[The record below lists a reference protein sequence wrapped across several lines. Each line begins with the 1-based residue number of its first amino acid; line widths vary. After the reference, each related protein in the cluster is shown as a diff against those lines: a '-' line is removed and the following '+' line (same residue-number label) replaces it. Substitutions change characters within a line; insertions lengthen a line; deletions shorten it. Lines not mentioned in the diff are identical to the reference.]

1 MTRRVNRSK
10 KVPGVKLRP
19 ARPEGAGTLAEQRTP
34 PPSSR
39 LSDPPEDFEI
49 SFIDTCPRP
58 FRGFTICTTGV
69 DRSTIFPKV
78 GEMGAN
84 TTAAFTDYV
93 THLIAEEHGGA
104 KYWCAVER
112 KIPILRPSWIQDTF
126 EIWQRGDDFDFAAK
140 VEEHRLPTFSGITL
154 CVSGI
159 EDLDRRTSINRTV
172 TQHCGKYAK
181 NIERPVRV
189 THLLCSGN
197 DETDKMRYARK
208 FNERGEA
215 NIKLVWEEW
224 FWDSLDFGGRFEETT
239 YLVTHPRPERRRL
252 PLLHQPTCKDSE
264 LPQEQPQ
271 VDADALDEEEMAV
284 ARRVPGATLRV
295 WESLLAPRGYTKVG
309 SELVKAG
316 PAEAPNST
324 PEPSL
329 PSSGAKRD
337 KGKRRAL
344 NPPSPPTTRKGRSA
358 LGTFSRSKSF
368 APCTTS
374 MMEDPSTSTTRQPF
388 RKAHSLFLPQLEP
401 PAHVAPEPD
410 GSKLPIFSGM
420 RFRVRAEARSAS
432 VRSAIENCGG
442 IWVENEDEEERIDFV
457 IVRLVS
463 GSKLYV
469 DEADATLKP
478 RYRTECWLEGCLSRE
493 RICSVDEHPS
503 FSPLP
508 HTIHLPGVILS
519 PSGLDLAEDTWV
531 KRLAR
536 ALGITHAPAFSRS
549 TTHLLCPGA
558 TGAKYARARTWGTP
572 VVDIH
577 WLSHIARTGALPQ
590 PEMFLVP
597 FSCLQDADTR
607 HTTIPAK
614 VPDLAQAEQT
624 TTLLQKTPPAHTPPL
639 QTTQPDTD
647 PANQELSFGRPSLL
661 ADRDEVV
668 PSSSPTLPPASSP
681 SGSPRPH
688 SFSLSE
694 HTSGPSNHSSGPAP
708 APGSDT
714 GDDDEAAPR
723 VPSSNTPSPLR
734 MPSDQTDPAA
744 RALHESISNLLGK
757 RSVGAM
763 TIGEYEG
770 PPPRRKRARP
780 QSKLHSLF
788 QPDTGGAD
796 TSIGMGIDAGVSN
809 IHLPPIS
816 MYTTSFAFGD
826 EPENGN
832 PNSNTALDDSM
843 SSGLQAVY
851 EDPSQAAER
860 RKLISLLNG
869 APGQSR
875 MREERIHRAA
885 VAAARSNVATS
896 SGRMAGF

>member
-19 ARPEGAGTLAEQRTP
+19 ARPEEGRTLAEQRTP

-39 LSDPPEDFEI
+39 LSDAPEDFEI

-69 DRSTIFPKV
+69 DRSTIFPKA

-104 KYWCAVER
+104 KYWVER
-112 KIPILRPSWIQDTF
+112 KIPIVRPSWIQDTF

-159 EDLDRRTSINRTV
+159 EDLDRRTTINRTI
-172 TQHCGKYAK
+172 TEHRGKYAK
-181 NIERPVRV
+181 TIERPVRV
-189 THLLCSGN
+189 THLLCSGD

-215 NIKLVWEEW
+215 DIKLVWEEW
-224 FWDSLDFGGRFEETT
+224 FWDSLDFGGRFEETA
-239 YLVTHPRPERRRL
+239 YLITRPRPERRRL
-252 PLLHQPTCKDSE
+252 PPLHHLSCKE
-264 LPQEQPQ
+264 PEPPEEQPQ
-271 VDADALDEEEMAV
+271 VEADAPDEEEMAV

-316 PAEAPNST
+316 PAEAPKST

-329 PSSGAKRD
+329 PPSGAKRD
-337 KGKRRAL
+337 KGKGRAL
-344 NPPSPPTTRKGRSA
+344 NPPSPPRTRKGRSA

-368 APCTTS
+368 APCTAS
-374 MMEDPSTSTTRQPF
+374 IMEDHSTSTPRQPF

-401 PAHVAPEPD
+401 TAHVAREPD
-410 GSKLPIFSGM
+410 GSKLPIFAGL
-420 RFRVRAEARSAS
+420 RFRVRAEARSVS
-432 VRSAIENCGG
+432 VRSAIESCGG
-442 IWVENEDEEERIDFV
+442 TWVENEDEEERIDFV

-503 FSPLP
+503 FSPLS
-508 HTIHLPGVILS
+508 HTIHLPSVVLS

-531 KRLAR
+531 KRLSR

-558 TGAKYARARTWGTP
+558 TGAKYTRARTWNTP
-572 VVDIH
+572 VVDMY
-577 WLSHIARTGALPQ
+577 WLSHIARTGTLPL

-597 FSCLQDADTR
+597 DSRLPDADMR

-624 TTLLQKTPPAHTPPL
+624 TTLPQRTPPVHTLPL
-639 QTTQPDTD
+639 QTTQPEIG
-647 PANQELSFGRPSLL
+647 PANQELSFGQPSLL

-668 PSSSPTLPPASSP
+668 PSSSPTLPPLSSP
-681 SGSPRPH
+681 SGSSRPR
-688 SFSLSE
+688 SFSLSA
-694 HTSGPSNHSSGPAP
+694 HTSNPSNHSTGPVP
-708 APGSDT
+708 AAGSDT
-714 GDDDEAAPR
+714 EDDDEAAPR
-723 VPSSNTPSPLR
+723 VPSSNTPSPLK
-734 MPSDQTDPAA
+734 MPSDQSDPAA

-763 TIGEYEG
+763 SMGEHGE

-780 QSKLHSLF
+780 RSK
-788 QPDTGGAD
+788 PDAGGAE
-796 TSIGMGIDAGVSN
+796 TGIGIAIDAGVSN
-809 IHLPPIS
+809 IHLPPVS

-832 PNSNTALDDSM
+832 PNSNAALDDSM

-885 VAAARSNVATS
+885 AAAHSNVAS
-896 SGRMAGF
+896 NSGRMAGF

>member
-1 MTRRVNRSK
+1 
-10 KVPGVKLRP
+10 
-19 ARPEGAGTLAEQRTP
+19 
-34 PPSSR
+34 
-39 LSDPPEDFEI
+39 
-49 SFIDTCPRP
+49 
-58 FRGFTICTTGV
+58 
-69 DRSTIFPKV
+69 
-78 GEMGAN
+78 MGAN

-112 KIPILRPSWIQDTF
+112 KIPIVRASWIQDTF

-159 EDLDRRTSINRTV
+159 EDLDRRTNINRTV
-172 TQHCGKYAK
+172 SQHCGKYVK

-189 THLLCSGN
+189 THLLCSGD

-224 FWDSLDFGGRFEETT
+224 FWDSLNFGGRFEETP
-239 YLVTHPRPERRRL
+239 YLVTRPRPERRQ
-252 PLLHQPTCKDSE
+252 LLSLRKPCPIEPEPQ
-264 LPQEQPQ
+264 QEQPQ
-271 VDADALDEEEMAV
+271 MDADVPEEEEIAV
-284 ARRVPGATLRV
+284 ARRVPAAMLRV

-309 SELVKAG
+309 SALVKAG
-316 PAEAPNST
+316 PAEVSNST
-324 PEPSL
+324 LDPSL
-329 PSSGAKRD
+329 PRSGTKKD
-337 KGKRRAL
+337 KGKQRAL
-344 NPPSPPTTRKGRSA
+344 NPSSPPTARKGRSA
-358 LGTFSRSKSF
+358 LATFTRSKSF

-374 MMEDPSTSTTRQPF
+374 MMEDPSTSTARQPF
-388 RKAHSLFLPQLEP
+388 RKAHSLFLPHIQS
-401 PAHVAPEPD
+401 PAVHD
-410 GSKLPIFSGM
+410 DSKPQMFAGM

-432 VRSAIENCGG
+432 VRSAIESCGG
-442 IWVENEDEEERIDFV
+442 TWIENEDEEESIDFV

-469 DEADATLKP
+469 DETDATLKP

-493 RICSVDEHPS
+493 RICSLDEHPS
-503 FSPLP
+503 FSPLS
-508 HTIHLPGVILS
+508 HTIHLPSVVIS

-531 KRLAR
+531 KRLSR

-558 TGAKYARARTWGTP
+558 TGAKYTRAQAWGTP
-572 VVDIH
+572 VVDMQ
-577 WLSHIARTGALPQ
+577 WLSHIARTGAMPS
-590 PEMFLVP
+590 PEMFLVSNSRLP
-597 FSCLQDADTR
+597 VADTR
-607 HTTIPAK
+607 RTITPAK
-614 VPDLAQAEQT
+614 MPDLAQAET
-624 TTLLQKTPPAHTPPL
+624 TTLPKKAHAPPL

-647 PANQELSFGRPSLL
+647 PANQEFSFGRPSLL
-661 ADRDEVV
+661 ADCDEVV

-681 SGSPRPH
+681 PGPRPH
-688 SFSLSE
+688 SFSLSA
-694 HTSGPSNHSSGPAP
+694 HTSLVPSDHSSGPGP

-714 GDDDEAAPR
+714 EDDDEAAPP
-723 VPSSNTPSPLR
+723 VPSSNTPSPLKL
-734 MPSDQTDPAA
+734 PSDQTDPAA

-757 RSVGAM
+757 RSVGEM
-763 TIGEYEG
+763 SNGEHAE

-780 QSKLHSLF
+780 RSKPHSLF
-788 QPDTGGAD
+788 QPDTGDAD
-796 TSIGMGIDAGVSN
+796 TGISMGIDAGVSN
-809 IHLPPIS
+809 IPLPPVN

-832 PNSNTALDDSM
+832 PNSSVVPDDSM

-875 MREERIHRAA
+875 MRDERIHRAA
-885 VAAARSNVATS
+885 VVARPNVATT